1 LKRWFEG
8 HSGEERVLE
17 ASNEAQT
24 SQVRG
29 RTGWSA
35 SIMFTL
41 IDVDIDHCVSFTQDL
56 CRLQRGGRIR
66 ALVEG
71 SGELERGAT
80 GLVGEE
86 VSSSQAMRA
95 EGVEVI
101 RRREL

>member
-1 LKRWFEG
+1 MKRWFEG

-56 CRLQRGGRIR
+56 CRLQRGGRMKGTGGGQWGTEKR
-66 ALVEG
+66 SHWPGRGG
-71 SGELERGAT
+71 S
-80 GLVGEE
+80 
-86 VSSSQAMRA
+86 
-95 EGVEVI
+95 
-101 RRREL
+101 